1 MSNATMNAFI
11 GIALIL
17 IGVVLIA
24 TREWSA
30 QFHERWNSR
39 FAWTQWATGPRAMA
53 ASRACN
59 VIVGAGFMVVGLVIL
74 L

>member
-1 MSNATMNAFI
+1 MCNATMNVFI
-11 GIALIL
+11 GIALVL
-17 IGVVLIA
+17 IGLILIA

-39 FAWTQWATGPRAMA
+39 FSWTQWATGPRAMS

-59 VIVGAGFMVVGLVIL
+59 VIVGAGFIVAGLMIL

>member
-1 MSNATMNAFI
+1 MPEATMNAIF
-11 GIALIL
+11 GIALVL
-17 IGVVLIA
+17 IGLLLIA

-39 FAWTQWATGPRAMA
+39 FRWTQWATGPRAMT
-53 ASRACN
+53 ASRTCN
-59 VIVGAGFMVVGLVIL
+59 VIVGAGFIVVGLVIL